1 MAIKFQVKKNRT
13 DTTALIEKTKG
24 DGISVLTGDDLG
36 KIRLTLDPEDTE
48 IAVEQYFCGLQ
59 IKFDANTIYEVNLTV
74 DGRET
79 DIFRIEQDI
88 V

>member
-1 MAIKFQVKKNRT
+1 M
-13 DTTALIEKTKG
+13 
-24 DGISVLTGDDLG
+24 GDD
-36 KIRLTLDPEDTE
+36 E
-48 IAVEQYFCGLQ
+48 
-59 IKFDANTIYEVNLTV
+59 FDETTIYEVNLTV